1 MNRWSSS
8 VTVWRPRGL
17 VDELAKTALGR
28 YAVAVIGEEPRLAYN
43 RVLLS
48 SVLAGRPARTRSSS
62 GRPTGGGIAASRC
75 ATAIASPRSTPAAA
89 SSRSPAK
96 RALEYSKLV
105 LATGSTPL
113 RLNVPGADLAG
124 VHTFRD
130 TRDVDLLLSARCRRR
145 SASSSVGG
153 GLLGLEAA
161 YGLAK
166 AGAPVTLLHLMDRL
180 MERQLDGP
188 AADLLKTLV
197 ERKGIRILLNASTKC
212 IHGDGHVEAV
222 ELADGSRIEADA
234 VIFAA
239 GIRPNIALAKDAGI
253 AVNRGIVVNDEM
265 QTASPDIYAL
275 GECAEHRG
283 TCYGLVE
290 PAYEQARVLARHLA
304 GRPAS
309 YQGSVVS
316 TNLKVSGVSVF
327 SAGDFMGG
335 EGGESLVLTDRQA
348 RHLQEARHRRRPA
361 HRRGAHRRYRRCAV
375 VSRADP
381 QPREGDGDPHRHDV
395 RPRARASGRQ
405 GSLIRRL
412 EMTAI
417 DPTLRA
423 TKTTCPYCGVG
434 CGVLA
439 TPTARAGAAIAGDPD
454 HPANFGRLCSKGS
467 ALGETVGA
475 GKPVAV
481 PDDPLQGGAG
491 TRRLERCARP
501 RRPPHAA
508 HRPRATAPTRSRSH
522 LSGQLRPRITTSP
535 TS

>member
-1 MNRWSSS
+1 MVIVGNGMAAAR
-8 VTVWRPRGL
+8 L
-17 VDELAKTALGR
+17 VDELAKFALGR
-28 YAVAVIGEEPRLAYN
+28 YAVAVIGDEPRLAYN

-48 SVLAGRPARTRSSS
+48 SVLAGETGSHEIELRPADWWRHRGVTVRYGYRVTEVDV
-62 GRPTGGGIAASRC
+62 GRRELKIEGEESM
-75 ATAIASPRSTPAAA
+75 
-89 SSRSPAK
+89 
-96 RALEYSKLV
+96 EYSKLV

-130 TRDVDLLLSARCRRR
+130 TRDVDLLLTLAAAKKRVVV
-145 SASSSVGG
+145 VGG

-180 MERQLDGP
+180 MERQLDLP

-212 IHGDGHVEAV
+212 IHGEDHVEAV
-222 ELADGSRIEADA
+222 ELADGTRIEADA

-239 GIRPNIALAKDAGI
+239 GIRPNIALARDAGI

-335 EGGESLVLTDRQA
+335 EGSESLVLAD
-348 RHLQEARHRRRPA
+348 RRRGTYKKLVIA
-361 HRRGAHRRYRRCAV
+361 DGRLTGAV
-375 VSRADP
+375 LI
-381 QPREGDGDPHRHDV
+381 GDTVD
-395 RPRARASGRQ
+395 ALWYLE
-405 GSLIRRL
+405 LIRNR
-412 EMTAI
+412 E
-417 DPTLRA
+417 
-423 TKTTCPYCGVG
+423 KV
-434 CGVLA
+434 
-439 TPTARAGAAIAGDPD
+439 AAIRTDMM
-454 HPANFGRLCSKGS
+454 FGR
-467 ALGETVGA
+467 AL
-475 GKPVAV
+475 
-481 PDDPLQGGAG
+481 
-491 TRRLERCARP
+491 ARP
-501 RRPPHAA
+501 SKAA
-508 HRPRATAPTRSRSH
+508 
-522 LSGQLRPRITTSP
+522 
-535 TS
+535 

>member
-1 MNRWSSS
+1 MSEPLVIVGNGMAAAR
-8 VTVWRPRGL
+8 L

-48 SVLAGRPARTRSSS
+48 SVLAGETGSHEIELRPAEWWRHRGVTVRYGYRVTEIDT
-62 GRPTGGGIAASRC
+62 GRRELKIEGEESM
-75 ATAIASPRSTPAAA
+75 
-89 SSRSPAK
+89 
-96 RALEYSKLV
+96 EYSKLI

-130 TRDVDLLLSARCRRR
+130 TRDVDLLLTLAAAKKRVVV
-145 SASSSVGG
+145 VGG

-166 AGAPVTLLHLMDRL
+166 AGATVTLLHLMDRL
-180 MERQLDGP
+180 MERQLDAP

-197 ERKGIRILLNASTKC
+197 ERKGIRILLNASTAR

-239 GIRPNIALAKDAGI
+239 GIKPNVSLAKEAGI
-253 AVNRGIVVNDEM
+253 AVNRGIVVNDVM
-265 QTASPDIYAL
+265 QTSSSDIFAL

-290 PAYEQARVLARHLA
+290 PAYEQARVLAQHLA
-304 GRPAS
+304 GRPAA

-335 EGGESLVLTDRQA
+335 EGSESLVLSD
-348 RHLQEARHRRRPA
+348 RRRGTYKKLVIA
-361 HRRGAHRRYRRCAV
+361 DGRLTGAV
-375 VSRADP
+375 LI
-381 QPREGDGDPHRHDV
+381 GDTID
-395 RPRARASGRQ
+395 ALWYLE
-405 GSLIRRL
+405 LIRNR
-412 EMTAI
+412 
-417 DPTLRA
+417 D
-423 TKTTCPYCGVG
+423 KV
-434 CGVLA
+434 
-439 TPTARAGAAIAGDPD
+439 AAIRTDMM
-454 HPANFGRLCSKGS
+454 FGRALVQSSK
-467 ALGETVGA
+467 
-475 GKPVAV
+475 
-481 PDDPLQGGAG
+481 
-491 TRRLERCARP
+491 
-501 RRPPHAA
+501 AA
-508 HRPRATAPTRSRSH
+508 
-522 LSGQLRPRITTSP
+522 
-535 TS
+535 